1 MRYILVNSL
10 KKTEPPAVKNDK
22 RQIIID
28 AASEAFLE
36 NGYQNA
42 SMESISCKAGV
53 AKQTL
58 YNYFGNK
65 DALFI
70 AVVDQKCDYRGNETM
85 RSSDIKSENVEEVL
99 RIYAQ
104 SKLADLVSPENTAM
118 FRMMISEAI
127 RFPNLGEMFFKAGLE
142 KDRLLLVDFLT
153 LQNQAGNLKVDDP
166 EQAALFFQGALNA
179 YFRPKFIM
187 TNEMPSKEA
196 IQQYIDYCIEK
207 FLLLYQATP

>member
-1 MRYILVNSL
+1 MNSI
-10 KKTEPPAVKNDK
+10 KTTEQPAVKNDK
-22 RQIIID
+22 RQAIIC
-28 AASEAFLE
+28 AASKAFLE
-36 NGYQNA
+36 NGYQNT
-42 SMESISCKAGV
+42 SMETISSKAGV

-70 AVVDQKCDYRGNETM
+70 AVVDQKCDYSDNATM
-85 RSSDIKSENVEEVL
+85 RSGDIKSENVEEVL
-99 RIYAQ
+99 KKYAQ
-104 SKLADLVSPENTAM
+104 SKLADLVSSENTAM

-142 KDRLLLVDFLT
+142 KDRLLLVNFLT
-153 LQNQAGNLKVDDP
+153 LQKQAGNLEVDDP

-187 TNEMPSKEA
+187 TGETPSKEA

-207 FLLLYQATP
+207 FLLLYRPTP